1 MPVYALQ
8 VLTVTVEF
16 YQKGM
21 NSPTFVTFLVDEL
34 IGKGVSVITKSVAAK
49 IATALSVPESAV
61 AFLIGTSVAATLFVF
76 QNLETWDL
84 NDAIENSSNG
94 KVKLEYFYSTNI
106 VFPYYQEYQNFEP
119 WDNNKVEIPANYDYD
134 WQSGVYDCE
143 YLSQ

>member
-1 MPVYALQ
+1 M
-8 VLTVTVEF
+8 
-16 YQKGM
+16 
-21 NSPTFVTFLVDEL
+21 
-34 IGKGVSVITKSVAAK
+34 
-49 IATALSVPESAV
+49 

-119 WDNNKVEIPANYDYD
+119 WDNNKVEILLTTIMIGNPASTIANT
-134 WQSGVYDCE
+134 SPSNPTPKTTAVFFH
-143 YLSQ
+143 